1 MFAVADFAVFFKVL
15 LLIAVALVILVSVDY
30 MPRLSRFHGEYHALV
45 LLAALGMM
53 LMVSAIDLISIFVA
67 VELTSICFYAL
78 VGILKDKKSLEAALK
93 YVLIGGI
100 ASAVLLYGMA
110 LTFGFT
116 GKTQLLEIA
125 QVIQNLLGEGSILSS
140 PGLVLG
146 IVLLIAGFGF
156 KIAAVP
162 FHMWAPDVYEGAPT
176 PITLYLSIGSK
187 VAGLAVI
194 MRLFISSFHTPEALS
209 LDWGLI
215 FAVLSVIT
223 MTTGNILAVQQTNIK
238 RMLAYS
244 GIAHSG
250 YILVGLAATGF
261 LPIGDLTGPNSIL
274 FYVAG
279 FVVSDLAAFI
289 AIIAITNKTRSDS
302 IKSFNGMGKISPLLA
317 SGLTLSMLSLSGIP
331 PAVGFIAKFYIFSA
345 AASSGLLWL
354 VIVAVLNSVISA
366 YYYLRVVKITWFDKP
381 TIEGPISTSLAL
393 RSALLISSLGILLLG
408 IVPGLI
414 MRFL

>member
-1 MFAVADFAVFFKVL
+1 
-15 LLIAVALVILVSVDY
+15 
-30 MPRLSRFHGEYHALV
+30 
-45 LLAALGMM
+45 
-53 LMVSAIDLISIFVA
+53 
-67 VELTSICFYAL
+67 
-78 VGILKDKKSLEAALK
+78 
-93 YVLIGGI
+93 
-100 ASAVLLYGMA
+100 
-110 LTFGFT
+110 
-116 GKTQLLEIA
+116 
-125 QVIQNLLGEGSILSS
+125 
-140 PGLVLG
+140 
-146 IVLLIAGFGF
+146 
-156 KIAAVP
+156 
-162 FHMWAPDVYEGAPT
+162 
-176 PITLYLSIGSK
+176 
-187 VAGLAVI
+187 
-194 MRLFISSFHTPEALS
+194 
-209 LDWGLI
+209 
-215 FAVLSVIT
+215 
-223 MTTGNILAVQQTNIK
+223 
-238 RMLAYS
+238 
-244 GIAHSG
+244 
-250 YILVGLAATGF
+250 
-261 LPIGDLTGPNSIL
+261 IGDLTGPNSIL